1 MGLAGEWWSELGDL
15 VLPRACVGCS
25 APRTALCPDCLAR
38 IAPDGQVLDV
48 VVGAAP
54 VDLPICAAGWYDGPL
69 RSAVLAYK
77 EHSRRE
83 LTGVLAGLLAGALAG
98 VILRA
103 HDELVD
109 APHSA
114 LALVPAPSTAA
125 ARRARGGNH
134 VTALAASLRVAGGVV
149 APVLALSRPVLD
161 SAGLG
166 ARDRVRN
173 LDQAIRARR
182 PREPDQPC
190 VLIDDV
196 VTSGATAGEACR
208 ALTAAGWHVAGV
220 AVLAA
225 TPLGARAPAA
235 RPTAARPPAVRVP

>member
-1 MGLAGEWWSELGDL
+1 MGASGLATGWWAELADL

-25 APRTALCPDCLAR
+25 APREALCPACVER
-38 IAPDGQVLDV
+38 ICPGGLVLDV
-48 VVGAAP
+48 HAAGGP
-54 VDLPICAAGWYDGPL
+54 PDLPICAAGWYDGPL

-77 EHSRRE
+77 ERGRRE
-83 LTGVLAGLLAGALAG
+83 LVRVLAGLLAGALAG

-103 HDELVD
+103 HDELTD
-109 APHSA
+109 APHAA
-114 LALVPAPSTAA
+114 LALIPAPSTAA

-134 VTALAASLRVAGGVV
+134 VTALAASIGISGGSV
-149 APVLALSRPVLD
+149 APVLTLTRAVQD

-166 ARDRVRN
+166 ARDRARN
-173 LDQAIRARR
+173 LDHAMRASR
-182 PREPDQPC
+182 PRASDQPC

-196 VTSGATAGEACR
+196 VTSGATAGEAHR

-225 TPLGARAPAA
+225 TPLGGRAAA
-235 RPTAARPPAVRVP
+235 VHSQ